1 MTLSDGGGTV
11 THASATSLTISV
23 SGLLPGP
30 LSAVVSADGV
40 STFNTQ
46 VATVIPVVT
55 PSTAS
60 LAANATSLVINGFGF
75 DPIADDD
82 ILSFGGGVDGT
93 VSTATANQLT
103 VTSLTGLKS
112 GSLTASVAVDGQDGR
127 HGGGGGNSETSGDR

>member
-1 MTLSDGGGTV
+1 MNVAASSTAVTSSTAKLLASATTLVINGSGFDINSAKDTVTLSSGSGTV

-82 ILSFGGGVDGT
+82 IVSFSGGVT
-93 VSTATANQLT
+93 
-103 VTSLTGLKS
+103 
-112 GSLTASVAVDGQDGR
+112 
-127 HGGGGGNSETSGDR
+127 EP